1 MPSHTLSRV
10 PPSPPMRAL
19 GRGTAIAIFCN
30 AAAIRVGY
38 VLIFLRHYRMISD
51 ARHYHD
57 IAISIATGHGF
68 AAAYPYGFLHAT
80 AFRPPLYP
88 LLLGGAYALFGDH
101 IATAQVLNI
110 ALGSAVVLL
119 IALLANRVGGRDAG
133 WIAGA
138 LASVFPPLLAND
150 GVPLS
155 EPLGLLMMLLAV
167 WALLAGRAGW
177 AGVACAL
184 VVLTRPSAQLLVALV
199 ALVIWRQVGLRRALA
214 FTGAAVIVI
223 APWVL
228 RNESIFNEPVLVTSN
243 GFNLAAIYSP
253 VALKAGHF
261 VDPVLD
267 PRFASIRGFGR
278 SLANLNEAALDA
290 AFRRQGLQGIRE
302 HPGQVP
308 SVIALN
314 VRRLV
319 DETWRL
325 NDAPEALDGRPLRL
339 RHLTLPLVWAVEVL
353 GFWGLFRI
361 ARGARRRPFPER
373 RAPGQLG
380 PGVIPLFA
388 LYFFVVSVLTVAVP
402 RLRAPVDVLL
412 IAAIGVLGAA
422 VTERWRTRRS
432 ADAQG
437 PVRILDEAGDV
448 QAAGVVAAAVL
459 AQPVRRVGQVELAAG

>member
-1 MPSHTLSRV
+1 M
-10 PPSPPMRAL
+10 
-19 GRGTAIAIFCN
+19 G
-30 AAAIRVGY
+30 AAAVRVGY
-38 VLIFLRHYRMISD
+38 VLRFLRHYRMVSD

-57 IAISIATGHGF
+57 IAVSIATGHGF

-110 ALGSAVVLL
+110 ALGSGVVVL
-119 IALLANRVGGRDAG
+119 IALLATRIGGRDAG

-138 LASVFPPLLAND
+138 SSAVFPPLLAND

-155 EPLGLLMMLLAV
+155 EPLGLLMMLLAL
-167 WALLAGRAGW
+167 WALLAGRLGS

-184 VVLTRPSAQLLVALV
+184 VVLTRPSAQLLVPLI

-214 FTGAAVIVI
+214 FTGAAVIVV

-228 RNESIFNEPVLVTSN
+228 RNESIFNEPVIVTSN

-253 VALKAGHF
+253 VALRAGHF

-267 PRFASIRGFGR
+267 PRFAPVRDFR
-278 SLANLNEAALDA
+278 HSLANLNEAALDA
-290 AFRRQGLQGIRE
+290 AFRRQGLHGIHE
-302 HPGQVP
+302 HPGQLP
-308 SVIALN
+308 SVVALN
-314 VRRLV
+314 VRRLI

-325 NDAPEALDGRPLRL
+325 NDAPEALDGRPLHL
-339 RHLTLPLVWAVEVL
+339 RHLTLPLVWVVELL
-353 GFWGLFRI
+353 GLWGLVQLALA
-361 ARGARRRPFPER
+361 ARHIRRPDR
-373 RAPGQLG
+373 RGSGQIG

-412 IAAIGVLGAA
+412 LVAIGVLGAA
-422 VTERWRTRRS
+422 GTDRWRSRRS
-432 ADAQG
+432 ADAQR
-437 PVRILDEAGDV
+437 PVRVLDEAGDV
-448 QAAGVVAAAVL
+448 QAAGMVAIAVL
-459 AQPVRRVGQVELAAG
+459 AQPVRRVGKIELAAG